1 MIVKKCVF
9 NYIKCMRHYLAAI
22 ALLCIGLLIGIAGF
36 INVSRDNVNSL
47 IDLIDSSVS
56 NSGALNISAFKN
68 TIIAEFRNLPWN
80 NIWQAL
86 GQLFTR
92 TFFENTISKAVI
104 EVIGQER
111 YTEAISSGVGNAA
124 LSISKGLVYLFIWA
138 SVGIILS
145 YIYCK
150 VMVSFDLKMKVSLK
164 KNIIVI
170 IVNYIL
176 NITLVAL
183 ATYLIGLFPL
193 GTLITL
199 IIILLINQALAL
211 FKAYLSRTQDSLKF
225 KKIFNFKNVLL
236 LTIGTILM
244 LALYIVILLALIK
257 LSNEVVGFILSLPLL
272 FILSSVINL
281 NAYSYVRDYY
291 SDLRK

>member
-1 MIVKKCVF
+1 
-9 NYIKCMRHYLAAI
+9 
-22 ALLCIGLLIGIAGF
+22 
-36 INVSRDNVNSL
+36 
-47 IDLIDSSVS
+47 
-56 NSGALNISAFKN
+56 
-68 TIIAEFRNLPWN
+68 
-80 NIWQAL
+80 
-86 GQLFTR
+86 
-92 TFFENTISKAVI
+92 
-104 EVIGQER
+104 
-111 YTEAISSGVGNAA
+111 
-124 LSISKGLVYLFIWA
+124 
-138 SVGIILS
+138 
-145 YIYCK
+145 
-150 VMVSFDLKMKVSLK
+150 MVSFDLKMKVSLK

-244 LALYIVILLALIK
+244 LAVYIVILIVLIK
-257 LSNEVVGFILSLPLL
+257 LSNEVVGFILSIPLL